1 MKNKGLGRGL
11 RALIPTEPE
20 GDQQSGEI
28 VQISIKK
35 IQPGAF
41 QARQEFGKEALEELA
56 ASIKEHGVMQP
67 VVVRPIQ
74 DGRYELIIGER
85 RWRASQIAGLE
96 TIPCVI
102 REVDDLVSSEMM
114 LVENIQREDLN
125 PLEEAQAYK
134 RLIDEYQLTQEQI
147 AARVGKSRSF
157 IANSL
162 RLLNLPLLIQD
173 LIIQRKLSV
182 GHGKV
187 LLGIPDH
194 QQQER
199 LAQEI
204 VEKGLSVREAEKAAQ
219 LLLQQNRKKVK
230 PKEKAT
236 DPEIAHVEDRLR
248 QLLGTKVKIK
258 KGRRGGKI
266 EIDFFSRDELDR
278 LLELL
283 FGCQDSML

>member
-1 MKNKGLGRGL
+1 
-11 RALIPTEPE
+11 
-20 GDQQSGEI
+20 
-28 VQISIKK
+28 
-35 IQPGAF
+35 
-41 QARQEFGKEALEELA
+41 
-56 ASIKEHGVMQP
+56 MQP

-134 RLIDEYQLTQEQI
+134 RLIDEYHLTQDQI

-157 IANSL
+157 IANSM

-173 LIIQRKLSV
+173 LLIQRKLSV

-187 LLGIPDH
+187 LLGIPDR

-219 LLLQQNRKKVK
+219 QLLQQNKKKVK
-230 PKEKAT
+230 PKKKAL
-236 DPEIAHVEDRLR
+236 DLEMADAEDRLR
-248 QLLGTKVKIK
+248 RLLGTKVKIK
-258 KGRRGGKI
+258 QGRRGGKI
-266 EIDFFSRDELDR
+266 EIDFLAGMSLTVCWNFSLAARTASCNALSD
-278 LLELL
+278 
-283 FGCQDSML
+283 

>member
-20 GDQQSGEI
+20 GDQLSGEI
-28 VQISIKK
+28 VQLPIKK
-35 IQPGAF
+35 IQPGSF
-41 QARQEFGKEALEELA
+41 QARQEFDEEALEELA

-102 REVDDLVSSEMM
+102 RDVDDLVSSEMM

-134 RLIDEYQLTQEQI
+134 RLIDEYHLTQDQI

-157 IANSL
+157 IANSM
-162 RLLNLPLLIQD
+162 RLLNLPSLIKDLL
-173 LIIQRKLSV
+173 IQRKLSV
-182 GHGKV
+182 GHAKV
-187 LLGIPDH
+187 LLGIPDR
-194 QQQER
+194 QQQEK
-199 LAQEI
+199 LAKEI
-204 VEKGLSVREAEKAAQ
+204 VDKGLSVREAEKVAQ
-219 LLLQQNRKKVK
+219 QLLQQNKKKVK
-230 PKEKAT
+230 PKKKAL
-236 DPEIAHVEDRLR
+236 DPEMADVEDRLR
-248 QLLGTKVKIK
+248 QLLGTRVKIK
-258 KGRRGGKI
+258 QGRRGGKI

-283 FGCQDSML
+283 FCCQNSSL

>member
-11 RALIPTEPE
+11 RALIPTELDE
-20 GDQQSGEI
+20 DQQSGEI
-28 VQISIKK
+28 VQLPINK

-41 QARQEFGKEALEELA
+41 QARQEFDKEALEELA
-56 ASIKEHGVMQP
+56 VSIKEHGVMQP
-67 VVVRPIQ
+67 VVVRPIE
-74 DGRYELIIGER
+74 GGKYELIIGER

-96 TIPCVI
+96 TIPCLI
-102 REVDDLVSSEMM
+102 RDVDDLISSEMM

-134 RLIDEYQLTQEQI
+134 RLVDEYHLTQDQI

-157 IANSL
+157 IANSM
-162 RLLNLPLLIQD
+162 RLLNLPPLIQD
-173 LIIQRKLSV
+173 LLMQRKLSV

-187 LLGIPDH
+187 LLGIPDR
-194 QQQER
+194 QQQEK
-199 LAQEI
+199 LALEI
-204 VEKGLSVREAEKAAQ
+204 VEKGLSVRDAEKAAQ
-219 LLLQQNRKKVK
+219 QLLQQNKKKVK
-230 PKEKAT
+230 QKQKT
-236 DPEIAHVEDRLR
+236 IDPEMADVEDRLR

-258 KGRRGGKI
+258 QGRRGGKI

-283 FGCQDSML
+283 FCCQNSSL